1 MNDIF
6 QCPTLNPLG
15 MPPSTTEI
23 QHHITKLANNKSPG
37 ESGIPAEAL
46 KALPPDG
53 IEYVRTLLQ
62 DFWEGRRIY
71 EEWQTALLRV
81 LYKKGDQKEPTNYQG
96 IVLQDAFAHL
106 LSAIIGGRL
115 HQLIKKCGMEEQFA
129 IGTNDAT
136 HCLRSALQLRK
147 EHQQDTYLLFIDLI
161 KAFDTANH
169 DLLFAILKK
178 YGTP

>member
-1 MNDIF
+1 MPAANLEILCAHCHKVYNRDDAPVDFSVLNDIF
-6 QCPTLNPLG
+6 QRPTLNPLG

-37 ESGIPAEAL
+37 ESGVPAEAL

-81 LYKKGDQKEPTNYQG
+81 LYKKGDQKEPTNY
-96 IVLQDAFAHL
+96 
-106 LSAIIGGRL
+106 
-115 HQLIKKCGMEEQFA
+115 
-129 IGTNDAT
+129 
-136 HCLRSALQLRK
+136 
-147 EHQQDTYLLFIDLI
+147 
-161 KAFDTANH
+161 
-169 DLLFAILKK
+169 
-178 YGTP
+178 

>member
-1 MNDIF
+1 
-6 QCPTLNPLG
+6 
-15 MPPSTTEI
+15 
-23 QHHITKLANNKSPG
+23 
-37 ESGIPAEAL
+37 
-46 KALPPDG
+46 
-53 IEYVRTLLQ
+53 VRTLLQ

-81 LYKKGDQKEPTNYQG
+81 LYKKGDRKEPTNYQG
-96 IVLQDAFAHL
+96 IVLQDAFARL

-129 IGTNDAT
+129 YQENTGTNDAT
-136 HCLRSALQLRK
+136 YCLRSALQLRK

-169 DLLFAILKK
+169 DLLFAILEK
-178 YGTP
+178 YGTPRALIDVIRRLHDNFQLKLVFDKKNQAIIDYTVGV